1 MIINCRGLYC
11 PGFKTKGPLSVII
24 HTMKFMNWVGLIFLL
39 SISWFTSQIVW
50 SYSNVAYPFLLG
62 PEIWK
67 DTAGKV
73 DIFVAGSGTGGTI
86 SGVGKYL
93 KMKNPAVKVICVEP
107 AESPVI
113 SGKSLQYH
121 KYHTEHVKEKVSPP
135 MIKCFDKQK
144 KNLLRNELPRIS
156 KIVSCWLLQ

>member
-1 MIINCRGLYC
+1 MMHHLCGSVHLY
-11 PGFKTKGPLSVII
+11 
-24 HTMKFMNWVGLIFLL
+24 
-39 SISWFTSQIVW
+39 
-50 SYSNVAYPFLLG
+50 LG

-73 DIFVAGSGTGGTI
+73 DIFVAGSGTGGTV

-113 SGKSLQYH
+113 SGKLLTLQSCKVVNI
-121 KYHTEHVKEKVSPP
+121 KYLTE
-135 MIKCFDKQK
+135 
-144 KNLLRNELPRIS
+144 
-156 KIVSCWLLQ
+156 